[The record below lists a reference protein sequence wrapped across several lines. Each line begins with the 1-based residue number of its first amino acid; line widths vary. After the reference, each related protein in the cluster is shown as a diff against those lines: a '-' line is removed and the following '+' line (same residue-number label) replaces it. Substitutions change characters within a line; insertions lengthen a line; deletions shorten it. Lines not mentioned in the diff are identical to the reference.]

1 MLAERHIE
9 EIRNIISGRV
19 LQKAALSGFTSF
31 KIGGPADL
39 LVEPIDSGELGLL
52 LRYLREERIDYLVLG
67 AGTNVLF
74 HDNGFRGVVIRT
86 AALDEWEIH
95 QNGSDHCRVTLSAG
109 VPLPTAVSRACKAGL
124 HGMEALWGIPGSF
137 GGGMATNAGAGG
149 ISIGDLLESIA
160 LVDRVGKEILIPKQD
175 LNYTYRTMCLP
186 LGSVAIQ
193 GIIRLVRADRG
204 FIAEKLEY
212 ARSLRRKKQPTD
224 RPSAG
229 CVFKNP
235 SHDVP
240 AGALI
245 DRLGF
250 KGMQA
255 GGAQVSEVHANFII
269 NTGNATAEDVLQ
281 LIETIR
287 NEAFRKEH
295 VDLELELCV
304 IGEGSI
310 HE

>member
-1 MLAERHIE
+1 MLSERHIE
-9 EIRNIISGRV
+9 EIRNIIRGRV
-19 LQKAALSGFTSF
+19 LQDAALSGFTSF

-39 LVEPIDSGELGLL
+39 LVEPTNSGELGQLL
-52 LRYLREERIDYLVLG
+52 LYLHEERIDYLILG

-74 HDNGFRGVVIRT
+74 HDNGFRGVIIRT

-95 QNGSDHCRVTLSAG
+95 QNGSDRCRVTLSAG
-109 VPLPTAVSRACKAGL
+109 VPLPAAVSRACKAGL

-137 GGGMATNAGAGG
+137 GGAMATNAGAGG
-149 ISIGDLLESIA
+149 IAVAELLESIA
-160 LVDRVGKEILIPKQD
+160 LVDRVGREILIRKED
-175 LNYTYRTMCLP
+175 LNYAYRTMCLP
-186 LGSVAIQ
+186 EGSVAIQ
-193 GIIRLVRADRG
+193 GIIRLVRADQG
-204 FIAEKLEY
+204 FIAEKLET
-212 ARSLRRKKQPTD
+212 ARSLRRKNQPTD

-235 SHDVP
+235 FPDVP

-250 KGMQA
+250 KGIKT

-269 NTGNATAEDVLQ
+269 NTGNATAEDVLG

-287 NEAFRKEH
+287 NEALRKEH
-295 VDLELELCV
+295 VNLELELCV
-304 IGEGSI
+304 IGEGTT

>member
-9 EIRNIISGRV
+9 EIRNIIRGRV
-19 LQKAALSGFTSF
+19 LQNAALSGFTSF
-31 KIGGPADL
+31 KIGGLADL
-39 LVEPIDSGELGLL
+39 LAEPTDSRELGQLL
-52 LRYLREERIDYLVLG
+52 LYLHEERIDCLILG

-74 HDNGFRGVVIRT
+74 HDSGFRGVIIRT
-86 AALDEWEIH
+86 AALDEWEIQ

-109 VPLPTAVSRACKAGL
+109 VPLPAAVSRACKAGL

-137 GGGMATNAGAGG
+137 GGAMATNAGAGG
-149 ISIGDLLESIA
+149 IAIADLLESIA
-160 LVDRVGKEILIPKQD
+160 LVDRVGKEILVPRED
-175 LNYTYRTMCLP
+175 LNYTYRTMYLP
-186 LGSVAIQ
+186 EGSVAIQ

-204 FIAEKLEY
+204 FIAEKLEL
-212 ARSLRRKKQPTD
+212 ARSLRRKNQPTD

-235 SHDVP
+235 SPDVP

-250 KGMQA
+250 KGIKA

-287 NEAFRKEH
+287 NEALRKEH
-295 VDLELELCV
+295 VNLELELCV
-304 IGEGSI
+304 IGEGRT